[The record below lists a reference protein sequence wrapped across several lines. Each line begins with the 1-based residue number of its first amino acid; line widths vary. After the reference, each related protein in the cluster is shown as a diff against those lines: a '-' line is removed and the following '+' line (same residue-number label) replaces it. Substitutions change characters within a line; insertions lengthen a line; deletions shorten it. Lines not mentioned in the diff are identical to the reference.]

1 MKTSFHINQFEK
13 QNFYTSYRKVA
24 IGTWKDAYDP
34 STYCMVELEMTEA
47 RKFLAEFNK
56 TTKTPIK
63 PAHLVA
69 QAFTLAVYLQP
80 QINCIFRGKSLY
92 RRKTVDAF
100 HQVVILGK
108 GKERLRVPDLS
119 GVTVRGSEF
128 LSLSEKVDALYSLA
142 QAAREGKT
150 EASQVQRNLIPKIPN
165 FLMGVFLTLSSFL
178 VYVLNIKLPFL
189 GITEDPFGSFMF
201 SDTASIGAPNAFIPI
216 VPYSRCGLLIS
227 TGKVYKKPVVEN
239 DEVVIREVMPLSI
252 TFDHRLVEGFQMA
265 ELYRLIKMAIE
276 NPAKYLAK
284 SAVEV
289 AQDLK
294 KID

>member
-1 MKTSFHINQFEK
+1 MKNSLHINQFQK
-13 QNFYTSYRKVA
+13 QDSYTSYRKVA

-47 RKFLAEFNK
+47 RKFLSEFNK
-56 TTKTPIK
+56 TAKTPIK

-80 QINCIFRGKSLY
+80 QINCIFRGKNLY

-108 GKERLRVPDLS
+108 GKGRLRAPDLS

-128 LSLSEKVDALYSLA
+128 LSLSEKVASLYSLA
-142 QAAREGKT
+142 QDAREGKT

-165 FLMGVFLTLSSFL
+165 FLMGPFLSLSSFL
-178 VYVLNIKLPFL
+178 VYVLNVKLPFL

-201 SDTASIGAPNAFIPI
+201 SDTASIGAPHAFIPI

-265 ELYRLIKMAIE
+265 ELYRLIKMAME
-276 NPAKYLAK
+276 NPRKYLEK

-289 AQDLK
+289 AIEFGL
-294 KID
+294 